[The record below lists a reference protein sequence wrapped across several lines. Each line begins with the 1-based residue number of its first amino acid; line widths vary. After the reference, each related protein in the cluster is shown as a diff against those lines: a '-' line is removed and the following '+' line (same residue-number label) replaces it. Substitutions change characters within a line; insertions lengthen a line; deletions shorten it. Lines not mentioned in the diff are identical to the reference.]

1 MKDTHVPL
9 VYKDPKTLLCKTYD
23 ILSSLFLRLQKL
35 ILTTIFFKKTVF
47 ILLIEILVVS
57 CTTINR
63 KKE

>member
-35 ILTTIFFKKTVF
+35 ILTTIFFLKQLF
-47 ILLIEILVVS
+47 LFYLL
-57 CTTINR
+57 
-63 KKE
+63 KF